1 MRRGVRRLLGVL
13 GFAVGVA
20 GVALAVLPELRTF
33 ALLRMAPTQ
42 ARDALLVR
50 LRGANGDVFLLGTIH
65 GDHLITAE
73 YGLEHVEAVVT
84 HLRPARLLVES
95 LPAELAAGHLA
106 DGPIEM
112 AFAHLVGRASGAE
125 VRGIDWVA
133 SGPAGRRRTD
143 DTRDDHMVENVLGAL
158 DPAGP
163 TLVLVGYAHVPE
175 FVERLTA
182 RGFVEVPLTPDEKTA
197 LFDPV
202 GLSKQYPA
210 GLAAAVED
218 RITRDETRLAGEG
231 DPGTAERLRDAI
243 TARRAFLETIRA
255 VGERPGT
262 PHALP

>member
-1 MRRGVRRLLGVL
+1 MRRGVRGLLGVIGL
-13 GFAVGVA
+13 AIGVTGA
-20 GVALAVLPELRTF
+20 GLVVLPELRTF
-33 ALLRMAPTQ
+33 ALLRIAPAH

-65 GDHLITAE
+65 GDHLTTAG

-106 DGPIEM
+106 DGPLEM
-112 AFAHLVGRASGAE
+112 AFAHLIGRAVGVD
-125 VRGIDWVA
+125 VRGIDWIA
-133 SGPAGRRRTD
+133 TGPAGSRRTD

-158 DPAGP
+158 DAAGT

-182 RGFVEVPLTPDEKTA
+182 RGYAPVPITADEKAA
-197 LFDPV
+197 LFDPG

-210 GLAAAVED
+210 GLAAAVEG
-218 RITRDETRLAGEG
+218 RIARDEVRLAGEG

-243 TARRAFLETIRA
+243 AARRAFLETIRA
-255 VGERPGT
+255 VGERPET
-262 PHALP
+262 LRAPP

>member
-1 MRRGVRRLLGVL
+1 MH
-13 GFAVGVA
+13 
-20 GVALAVLPELRTF
+20 
-33 ALLRMAPTQ
+33 

-50 LRGANGDVFLLGTIH
+50 LRGARGDVFLLGTIH
-65 GDHLITAE
+65 GDHLETAE
-73 YGLEHVEAVVT
+73 YGLEHIEAVVT

-112 AFAHLVGRASGAE
+112 AFAHLIGRAVGVD
-125 VRGIDWVA
+125 VRGIDWAA

-182 RGFVEVPLTPDEKTA
+182 RGYAPVPITADEKAA
-197 LFDPV
+197 LFDPA
-202 GLSKQYPA
+202 GLQKPYPA
-210 GLAAAVED
+210 GLAAAVEG
-218 RITRDETRLAGEG
+218 RIARDEVRLAGEG

-243 TARRAFLETIRA
+243 AARRAFLETIRA
-255 VGERPGT
+255 AGERPKT
-262 PHALP
+262 PRAVP